1 MNPPSTPTD
10 APAESRLDALALDQA
25 EVDLVASEA
34 AGPAALR
41 GSVLLGGGYAATIGL
56 SLISAPLLIRH
67 LGISDFGRY
76 TTVLALVTVVNG
88 LTDAGLMNIALREWA
103 SRSRRGSGAVH
114 AQSAGHPTGAER
126 GGRRRGRPV
135 RAGGGL

>member
-1 MNPPSTPTD
+1 MPSMAAPPPPSIQPMNPPSTPTD
-10 APAESRLDALALDQA
+10 APAGEPADAIALDQA
-25 EVDLVASEA
+25 EVDLVGSEA

-103 SRSRRGSGAVH
+103 SRRR
-114 AQSAGHPTGAER
+114 
-126 GGRRRGRPV
+126 
-135 RAGGGL
+135 

>member
-10 APAESRLDALALDQA
+10 APAGAPDALALDQA
-25 EVDLVASEA
+25 EVDLVASTA

-41 GSVLLGGGYAATIGL
+41 GSVLLGGGYAATIAL

-76 TTVLALVTVVNG
+76 TTVVALVTVVNG

-103 SRSRRGSGAVH
+103 SRRGEDRARLMRSLLGIRLSSARRG
-114 AQSAGHPTGAER
+114 
-126 GGRRRGRPV
+126 
-135 RAGGGL
+135 

>member
-1 MNPPSTPTD
+1 MSPATPW
-10 APAESRLDALALDQA
+10 RLTRRRC
-25 EVDLVASEA
+25 DLVGSEA

-41 GSVLLGGGYAATIGL
+41 GSALLGGGYAATIAL

-103 SRSRRGSGAVH
+103 SRTGEDRARFIAPPARDPSR
-114 AQSAGHPTGAER
+114 AQR
-126 GGRRRGRPV
+126 GGRSARRGV
-135 RAGGGL
+135 RGCGRL